1 MADGA
6 TANLKAQAEHDAWTL
21 PLEELNPA
29 QPALFQADAMWPIF
43 ERLRAEDPVH
53 YTEEHEFGPY
63 WSITKYNDIM
73 AVDTNHQVFSSEGGI
88 TIAEQTQG
96 DGPLPMFIAM
106 DPPRHDVQ
114 RKTVSP
120 AVSPTSLQV
129 MEPLIRERAASI
141 LDSLPIGEEFDWVD
155 KVSMEL
161 TAMTLATLFD
171 MPQEDRRKLT
181 YWSDVVTAVPG
192 HGLIDTLQQK
202 MDIFVQY
209 HAYFTDLWNQRVNA
223 PPQG

>member
-1 MADGA
+1 
-6 TANLKAQAEHDAWTL
+6 
-21 PLEELNPA
+21 
-29 QPALFQADAMWPIF
+29 MWPIF
-43 ERLRAEDPVH
+43 ERLRAEAPVH
-53 YTEEHEFGPY
+53 YTREHEFGPY

-73 AVDTNHQVFSSEGGI
+73 AIDTNHQVCSRPRESGI

-129 MEPLIRERAASI
+129 MEPLIRERAAMI

-155 KVSMEL
+155 RVSKEL
-161 TAMTLATLFD
+161 TGMTLATLFG
-171 MPQEDRRKLT
+171 MPQEDRRQLI
-181 YWSDVVTAVPG
+181 YWSDVVTAAPG
-192 HGLIDTLQQK
+192 QGLVRSHRGKRWRSSWSTTPISPNSGTSGSMPSLSG
-202 MDIFVQY
+202 
-209 HAYFTDLWNQRVNA
+209 T
-223 PPQG
+223 